1 MNHFCNITKM
11 FKVILFL
18 PSVHNMGKLLIGCS
32 GWNYGSRPEENGGW
46 IGVFYPDKE
55 TKRLRH
61 YSEFFD
67 TAEMDASFY
76 ERFYNSMTKGTFIG
90 MSRATPAGFQFSVK
104 VPETITHKKRL
115 DVKKNVLKDFEAFLE
130 KISPLRIA
138 NKLGAILIQLPPS
151 FTVSEFKNVELFL
164 NELSAFSN
172 IYSESSHEYESTTSH
187 DYQYALEFRHPSWK
201 TEGPWELL
209 RHYDIASVVTDSP
222 KKENLE
228 FLSET
233 IVTTADHSVV
243 RFHGRNIKGHY
254 WYNYLYNKEELEPW
268 VEKIDKIKEQTKVLR
283 TYFNNHYGGKAVINA
298 LEFKEMLGIK
308 LSEKEASK
316 LESAKSYL
324 GKLNV

>member
-1 MNHFCNITKM
+1 
-11 FKVILFL
+11 
-18 PSVHNMGKLLIGCS
+18 MGKLLIGCS
-32 GWNYGSRPEENGGW
+32 GWNYASLPEQNGGW

-55 TKRLRH
+55 TKRLRY

-76 ERFYNSMTKGTFIG
+76 ERFYNGMTKGTFIG
-90 MSRATPAGFQFSVK
+90 MSKATPAEFQFSVK

-130 KISPLRIA
+130 KISPLRSA

-151 FTVSEFKNVELFL
+151 FTVSEFKNVESFL
-164 NELSAFSN
+164 NELSTFSKMDSERFHE
-172 IYSESSHEYESTTSH
+172 SESSNSGY
-187 DYQYALEFRHPSWK
+187 YQYALEFRNPSWK

-209 RHYDIASVVTDSP
+209 RHYNVASVITDSP

-233 IVTTADHSVV
+233 SVTTADHSFV
-243 RFHGRNIKGHY
+243 RFHGRNVRGHY
-254 WYNYLYNKEELEPW
+254 WYDYLYNKEELEPW
-268 VEKIDKIKEQTKVLR
+268 VEKIDKIREETKILR
-283 TYFNNHYGGKAVINA
+283 IYFNNHYGGKAVINA

-308 LSEKEASK
+308 LSEKEVRR
-316 LESAKSYL
+316 LEDAKSYL
-324 GKLNV
+324 GKMK